1 MLWLWNAAKNIQKR
15 KIWIY
20 RIHRKYF
27 RKKLLATLG
36 KHETRSLRLEEFLR
50 LEKLFVDSL
59 KIETAIRNIS
69 KKIAVA
75 TGTARLKG

>member
-1 MLWLWNAAKNIQKR
+1 MPLKISKNERFGYIEYTQK
-15 KIWIY
+15 
-20 RIHRKYF
+20 KYF

-59 KIETAIRNIS
+59 KIETATRNIPQKDRS
-69 KKIAVA
+69 SD
-75 TGTARLKG
+75 RYS